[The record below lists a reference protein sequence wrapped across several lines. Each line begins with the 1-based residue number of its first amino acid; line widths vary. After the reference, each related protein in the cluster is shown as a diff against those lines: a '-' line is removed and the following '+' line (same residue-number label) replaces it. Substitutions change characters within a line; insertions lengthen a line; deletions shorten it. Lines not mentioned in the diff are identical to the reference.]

1 MISSFLEQYT
11 HTQYTIV
18 ISLLKKTDF
27 DLIAVG
33 GLDVGS
39 RNPDESELP
48 ELSDRS
54 ASGSTSRTLELCP
67 WTYNKR
73 VPGKGEFNSY
83 SRDQYSI
90 IFSRN

>member
-1 MISSFLEQYT
+1 MIYSIQNQKVTKTPTMKKRQKITIFERMISSFLEQYT

-67 WTYNKR
+67 
-73 VPGKGEFNSY
+73 
-83 SRDQYSI
+83 
-90 IFSRN
+90 